1 MTKAVATNNVSDVNY
16 HENSLEIFSLIWLGI
31 NVDMKDDLDIQ
42 RKLRTIINH
51 QKKFQYGEECR
62 RYIETSS
69 VQASIVLIV
78 NDQLGIEFIPSIH
91 ELRQVSSI
99 HVLCKTK
106 SSEEWTRDFPKVKS
120 VVTDLNE
127 VFCNMRLDHQIQRK
141 TEPLIISTF
150 STFDDA
156 GKSTT
161 GINGRFIFSQLL
173 IDCILRINSNE
184 MDKTELISYCK
195 NEYENNKSELSNILE
210 FQEHYFSNKAIWWY
224 SRETFFYKTLNASLR
239 KQDIHI
245 MFLYRSFISDIYGLL
260 QNHQSKVPVK
270 VYRSQLMSLAELEDL
285 KQHIGSFI
293 SINSFLSTTKERQV
307 AIFYMGDRVNLTD
320 SVQVL
325 FEIEA
330 DPKVVTT
337 KPFADISTISYFPS
351 ESEVLFMLGSI
362 FCLDNIICDDD
373 QMWVIHM
380 TLSSD
385 EEHALREVLTDM
397 KNSNENGETCLR
409 SLGKLLWNMG
419 MLDLADKYY
428 RRFVN
433 EISLNDPLRM
443 TLFEELGNIA
453 SQKACKSIIAE
464 TLPPEHRNSAL
475 EKQIAECQ
483 DQPEL
488 DLGWSHLTDQDMSI
502 VAYYCLYN
510 NKTLLKLNLSSNK
523 IGERGAHYLADALYS
538 NNTLTVLNLEN
549 NQIGDKGARSL
560 ADAIKH
566 NNTLKELRLLDYTIS
581 FNVKKQFKIQDGRI
595 WC

>member
-1 MTKAVATNNVSDVNY
+1 MTKTVATNNVSDVNY

-106 SSEEWTRDFPKVKS
+106 SSEEWTRDFP
-120 VVTDLNE
+120 
-127 VFCNMRLDHQIQRK
+127 
-141 TEPLIISTF
+141 
-150 STFDDA
+150 
-156 GKSTT
+156 
-161 GINGRFIFSQLL
+161 
-173 IDCILRINSNE
+173 
-184 MDKTELISYCK
+184 
-195 NEYENNKSELSNILE
+195 
-210 FQEHYFSNKAIWWY
+210 
-224 SRETFFYKTLNASLR
+224 
-239 KQDIHI
+239 
-245 MFLYRSFISDIYGLL
+245 
-260 QNHQSKVPVK
+260 
-270 VYRSQLMSLAELEDL
+270 
-285 KQHIGSFI
+285 
-293 SINSFLSTTKERQV
+293 KERQV

-453 SQKACKSIIAE
+453 SQKGDYDKSIEWHKKALDVQSKNEIDEIIACKSIIAE

-523 IGERGAHYLADALYS
+523 IGEIGAHYLADALYS

-560 ADAIKH
+560 SDAIKH
-566 NNTLKELRLLDYTIS
+566 NKTLKELRLLDYTIS
-581 FNVKKQFKIQDGRI
+581 LNVKKKLKIQDGRI

>member
-1 MTKAVATNNVSDVNY
+1 
-16 HENSLEIFSLIWLGI
+16 
-31 NVDMKDDLDIQ
+31 
-42 RKLRTIINH
+42 
-51 QKKFQYGEECR
+51 
-62 RYIETSS
+62 
-69 VQASIVLIV
+69 
-78 NDQLGIEFIPSIH
+78 
-91 ELRQVSSI
+91 
-99 HVLCKTK
+99 
-106 SSEEWTRDFPKVKS
+106 
-120 VVTDLNE
+120 
-127 VFCNMRLDHQIQRK
+127 
-141 TEPLIISTF
+141 
-150 STFDDA
+150 
-156 GKSTT
+156 
-161 GINGRFIFSQLL
+161 
-173 IDCILRINSNE
+173 
-184 MDKTELISYCK
+184 
-195 NEYENNKSELSNILE
+195 
-210 FQEHYFSNKAIWWY
+210 
-224 SRETFFYKTLNASLR
+224 
-239 KQDIHI
+239 
-245 MFLYRSFISDIYGLL
+245 
-260 QNHQSKVPVK
+260 
-270 VYRSQLMSLAELEDL
+270 
-285 KQHIGSFI
+285 
-293 SINSFLSTTKERQV
+293 
-307 AIFYMGDRVNLTD
+307 MGDRVNLTD

-330 DPKVVTT
+330 DHKVVTT

-362 FCLDNIICDDD
+362 FCLDNIICGDD

-397 KNSNENGETCLR
+397 KNSNGNGETSLR

-453 SQKACKSIIAE
+453 SQKGDYDKSIEWHKKALDVQRKNEIDEIIAYKSIIAE

-483 DQPEL
+483 DQLEL
-488 DLGWSHLTDQDMSI
+488 DLGWSHLADQDMSI

-510 NKTLLKLNLSSNK
+510 NK
-523 IGERGAHYLADALYS
+523 
-538 NNTLTVLNLEN
+538 TLTVLNLEN

-566 NNTLKELRLLDYTIS
+566 NKTLKELRLLDYTIS
-581 FNVKKQFKIQDGRI
+581 LNVKKQLKIQDGRI